1 MNKALEQKLIGPME
15 ESHTKQQSPKA
26 VLWMELW
33 ARRSKIAAKRART
46 RAWAEW
52 GFFWV
57 EDEVCGCWH
66 KWRGATRGP
75 RDRGRA
81 LHSRGLVLAPPVGFS
96 VPKILK
102 YSIKIILNLQG
113 IWSTFI
119 FGLFFIARINQK
131 KGWYY
136 FCFIYFKR
144 QKVKKKIQKVVPSSL
159 IHLMIIKMNPLTRLI
174 KSC

>member
-1 MNKALEQKLIGPME
+1 MQQKFAMNKALEQKLIGPME

-33 ARRSKIAAKRART
+33 ARRSKIAAKWART
-46 RAWAEW
+46 RAWAGW

-81 LHSRGLVLAPPVGFS
+81 LQGGALLSRGLVLGPPAVFS

-102 YSIKIILNLQG
+102 YSRKNHTKFAGHLEHFYFRDIFYFMDNSENRQIILFLLY
-113 IWSTFI
+113 
-119 FGLFFIARINQK
+119 LF
-131 KGWYY
+131 
-136 FCFIYFKR
+136 
-144 QKVKKKIQKVVPSSL
+144 
-159 IHLMIIKMNPLTRLI
+159 
-174 KSC
+174 